1 MRALQA
7 IEKGY
12 IFALLTICIWSG
24 FIVISRVGGQSPR
37 TPFDVAALRTVFAAA
52 ILLPW
57 WLPRVLDSSK
67 RKLPW
72 YQSLTF
78 ALLAGVSYP
87 LFAYGGFQYAPGNHG
102 AVLIAGTLPF
112 FTTLFALA
120 LLREMPSFQRM
131 LGLALIVSGV
141 TTLFAAMMRGASWQS
156 LPGDL
161 MFLGASI
168 CWSLFAVL
176 LRHWQTRAFDVTLGV
191 VAFSLLVYIPIYA
204 VFLPKALSQASWGDI
219 ALQGFY
225 QGGIVVC
232 CAMWTFAKAT
242 ELLGAVRVAVMMS
255 AVPVAGT
262 LLAIAILGEV
272 LTPAS
277 AIGLMLIFIGALVG
291 ALAKARVI
299 LPVSP

>member
-1 MRALQA
+1 MRALLPV
-7 IEKGY
+7 EKGY
-12 IFALLTICIWSG
+12 VCALLTVCIWSG
-24 FIVISRVGGQSPR
+24 FVVISRVGGQSPL
-37 TPFDVAALRTVFAAA
+37 TPFDVAALRTLFAAT

-57 WLPRVLDSSK
+57 WLPRALNPAK
-67 RKLPW
+67 RNLRW

-87 LFAYGGFQYAPGNHG
+87 LFAYGGFHFAPANHG
-102 AVLIAGTLPF
+102 AVLIAGTLPL

-120 LLREMPSFQRM
+120 LLREKPSLQRM
-131 LGLALIVSGV
+131 LGLALIISGV
-141 TTLFAAMMRGASWQS
+141 TTLLVAMMRGARVDS

-176 LRHWQTRAFDVTLGV
+176 LRYWNARAFDVTLGV
-191 VAFSLLVYIPIYA
+191 VAFSLLVYVPVY
-204 VFLPKALSQASWGDI
+204 VLLLPKALALASWGDI
-219 ALQGFY
+219 VLQGLY

-242 ELLGAVRVAVMMS
+242 ELLGAVRVAVLMT

-262 LLAIAILGEV
+262 LLSVALLGEL

-277 AIGLMLIFIGALVG
+277 SIGLLLTFMGALIGAL
-291 ALAKARVI
+291 ARAKR
-299 LPVSP
+299 L

>member
-12 IFALLTICIWSG
+12 LFALTTVCIWSG
-24 FIVISRVGGQSPR
+24 FVIISRVGGQSPL
-37 TPFDVAALRTVFAAA
+37 TPFDVAALRTLFAAA

-57 WLPRVLDSSK
+57 WLPRLLNPAK
-67 RKLPW
+67 RKLQW
-72 YQSLTF
+72 YQSLSF
-78 ALLAGVSYP
+78 ALLAGISYP
-87 LFAYGGFQYAPGNHG
+87 LFAYGGFHYAPANHG

-112 FTTLFALA
+112 FTTLFALM
-120 LLREMPSFQRM
+120 LLREMPSLQRM
-131 LGLALIVSGV
+131 LGLALIISGV
-141 TTLFAAMMRGASWQS
+141 TTLFVAMMRGASWQS

-161 MFLGASI
+161 MFLAASL

-176 LRHWQTRAFDVTLGV
+176 LRYWQTRAFDVTLGV
-191 VAFSLLVYIPIYA
+191 VAFSLLVYVPVYV
-204 VFLPKALSQASWGDI
+204 VFLPKALAQASWGDI

-232 CAMWTFAKAT
+232 VAMWTFAKAT
-242 ELLGAVRVAVMMS
+242 ELLGAVRVAVIMS

-262 LLAIAILGEV
+262 LLAVAWLGEL

-277 AIGLMLIFIGALVG
+277 AMGLLLTFLGALIGAL
-291 ALAKARVI
+291 ARAKVI
-299 LPVSP
+299 LPATP